1 MQKRCAIILA
11 SALMAT
17 GCIGAASSLAD
28 ISRRL
33 SATTFYAD
41 SCSYEVLLPSLPDPV
56 TYTIAL
62 YETPVSAG
70 DTLALC
76 NYLIDW
82 RLPAPS
88 GISEGFSAYADGAHY
103 RFRDSRLQEY
113 HAQWDPV
120 PFAPSGN
127 VGRGVQN
134 LAQFVDLLPVYLGD
148 RFADMMTDTSYIYK
162 VTPDTVVGGVRS
174 TVVEGVRRFNGYDA
188 AEFTYILD
196 PTTFMPRK
204 IELENN
210 PGQLGEQSI
219 TICYGSTG
227 KNMPLTVIDESTLA
241 DRYPDA
247 FGRYR
252 GSSYSLENLP
262 GKPLPRITA
271 PTTTGERYLHENGE
285 ALAAPTIYAFVDAEV
300 GSTPELVSQTRAA
313 VDYLPFNVDVVWT
326 FINHRVD
333 DIEAVVPSIRPGEH
347 LLMNARGAATECGVG
362 ADTPV
367 LLFVGADGVV
377 KDFLRG
383 YNQDFRSL
391 VIQKAS
397 LSN

>member
-1 MQKRCAIILA
+1 MQKRCAILLA
-11 SALMAT
+11 SALMASAHLS
-17 GCIGAASSLAD
+17 AATSLAD
-28 ISRRL
+28 IARAL

-41 SCSYEVLLPSLPDPV
+41 SCTYEVLLPSLPDPV
-56 TYTIAL
+56 TYSIAL
-62 YETPVSAG
+62 MQAPAEPA
-70 DTLALC
+70 DTLAPAS
-76 NYLIDW
+76 YLIDW

-88 GISEGFSAYADGAHY
+88 GISQGFSAYTAGAHY

-113 HAQWDPV
+113 HAEWDSA
-120 PFAPSGN
+120 PFAPSGD
-127 VGRGVQN
+127 VSRGVQN
-134 LAQFVDLLPVYLGD
+134 LVQFADLLPAYLGEH
-148 RFADMMTDTSYIYK
+148 FAAMAQDSSYIYK
-162 VTPDTVVGGVRS
+162 VSPDSIVSGERAA
-174 TVVEGVRRFNGYDA
+174 VVEGIRRINGYDA
-188 AEFTYILD
+188 AEYTYILD
-196 PTTFMPRK
+196 PATFLPRK

-219 TICYGSTG
+219 TIRYAATASA
-227 KNMPLTVIDESTLA
+227 KVPAINDSMLA

-262 GKPLPRITA
+262 GKALPRFVA
-271 PTTTGERYLHENGE
+271 PTTTGERYLHEKGDP
-285 ALAAPTIYAFVDAEV
+285 LAATTVYAFVDAGV
-300 GSTPELVSQTRAA
+300 GSTPSLVEEVRSAA
-313 VDYLPFNVDVVWT
+313 DYLPFNVDIVWA
-326 FINHRVD
+326 FINHRAD
-333 DIEAVVPSIRPGEH
+333 DIEAVMPSIRPGEH
-347 LLMNARGAATECGVG
+347 LLMNARGAATDCGVG

-367 LLFVGADGVV
+367 LIFVGTDGIV

>member
-1 MQKRCAIILA
+1 MQKRCAILLA
-11 SALMAT
+11 SALMASAHLS
-17 GCIGAASSLAD
+17 AATSLAD
-28 ISRRL
+28 IARAL

-41 SCSYEVLLPSLPDPV
+41 SCTYEVLLPSLPDPV
-56 TYTIAL
+56 TYSIAL
-62 YETPVSAG
+62 MQASAEPA
-70 DTLALC
+70 DTLAPAS
-76 NYLIDW
+76 YLIDW

-88 GISEGFSAYADGAHY
+88 GISQGFSAYTAGAHY

-113 HAQWDPV
+113 HAEWDSA
-120 PFAPSGN
+120 PFAPSGD
-127 VGRGVQN
+127 VSRGVQN
-134 LAQFVDLLPVYLGD
+134 LVQFADLLPAYLGEH
-148 RFADMMTDTSYIYK
+148 FAAMAQDSSYIYK
-162 VTPDTVVGGVRS
+162 VSPDSIVSGERAA
-174 TVVEGVRRFNGYDA
+174 VVEGIRRINGYDA
-188 AEFTYILD
+188 AEYTYILD
-196 PTTFMPRK
+196 PATFLPRK

-219 TICYGSTG
+219 TIRYAATASA
-227 KNMPLTVIDESTLA
+227 KVPAINDSMLA

-262 GKPLPRITA
+262 GKALPRFVA
-271 PTTTGERYLHENGE
+271 PTTTGERYLHEKGDP
-285 ALAAPTIYAFVDAEV
+285 LAATTVYAFVDAGV
-300 GSTPELVSQTRAA
+300 GSTPLLVEEVRSAA
-313 VDYLPFNVDVVWT
+313 DYLPFNVDIVWA
-326 FINHRVD
+326 FINHRAD
-333 DIEAVVPSIRPGEH
+333 DIEAVMPSIRPGEH
-347 LLMNARGAATECGVG
+347 LLMNARGAATDCGVG

-367 LLFVGADGVV
+367 LIFVGTDGIV

>member
-1 MQKRCAIILA
+1 MQKRCVVFLA
-11 SALMAT
+11 SALMAA
-17 GCIGAASSLAD
+17 CHLWASSSLAD
-28 ISRRL
+28 IARAL
-33 SATTFYAD
+33 SAATSYAD
-41 SCSYEVLLPSLPDPV
+41 SCTYEVLLPSLPDPV
-56 TYTIAL
+56 TYSIYLASVPK
-62 YETPVSAG
+62 EQG

-76 NYLIDW
+76 DYLIDW

-88 GISEGFSAYADGAHY
+88 GISAGFSAYTSGAHY

-113 HAQWDPV
+113 HAEWDPA
-120 PFAPSGN
+120 PFAPSGD
-127 VGRGVQN
+127 VSRGVQN
-134 LAQFVDLLPVYLGD
+134 LVQFADLLPAYLGA
-148 RFADMMTDTSYIYK
+148 RFAEMTVDTSYIYK
-162 VTPDTVVGGVRS
+162 VTPDSIVAGVHAA
-174 TVVEGVRRFNGYDA
+174 VVEGVRRIDGYDA
-188 AEFTYILD
+188 AEYTYILD
-196 PTTFMPRK
+196 PATYLPRK

-219 TICYGSTG
+219 TVRYAAGASAAPEDIGED
-227 KNMPLTVIDESTLA
+227 MLA

-262 GKPLPRITA
+262 GNPLPRIVA

-285 ALAAPTIYAFVDAEV
+285 RLAAPTVYAFVDAGV
-300 GSTPELVSQTRAA
+300 GSTPAVVGDIRGAA
-313 VDYLPFNVDVVWT
+313 DYLPFNVDVVWA
-326 FINHRVD
+326 FVNHRAD
-333 DIEAVVPSIRPGEH
+333 DIEAVVPSVRPGEH

-367 LLFVGADGVV
+367 LIFVGTDGIVR
-377 KDFLRG
+377 DILRG

>member
-1 MQKRCAIILA
+1 MQKRCAILLA
-11 SALMAT
+11 SALMASAHLSAT
-17 GCIGAASSLAD
+17 TSLAD
-28 ISRRL
+28 IARAL

-41 SCSYEVLLPSLPDPV
+41 SCTYEVLLPSLPDPV
-56 TYTIAL
+56 TYSIAL
-62 YETPVSAG
+62 MQAPAEPA
-70 DTLALC
+70 DTLAPAS
-76 NYLIDW
+76 YLIDW

-88 GISEGFSAYADGAHY
+88 GISQGFSAYTTGAHY

-113 HAQWDPV
+113 HAEWDSA
-120 PFAPSGN
+120 PFAPSGD
-127 VGRGVQN
+127 VSRGVQN
-134 LAQFVDLLPVYLGD
+134 LVQFADLLPAYLGEH
-148 RFADMMTDTSYIYK
+148 FAAMAQDSSYIYK
-162 VTPDTVVGGVRS
+162 VSPDSIVSGERAA
-174 TVVEGVRRFNGYDA
+174 VVEGIRRINGYDA
-188 AEFTYILD
+188 AEYTYILD
-196 PTTFMPRK
+196 PATFLPRK

-219 TICYGSTG
+219 TIRYAATASA
-227 KNMPLTVIDESTLA
+227 KAPAINDSMLA

-262 GKPLPRITA
+262 GKALPRFVA
-271 PTTTGERYLHENGE
+271 PTTTGERYLHEKGDP
-285 ALAAPTIYAFVDAEV
+285 LAATTVYAFVDAGV
-300 GSTPELVSQTRAA
+300 GSTPSLVEEVRSAA
-313 VDYLPFNVDVVWT
+313 DYLPFNVDIVWA
-326 FINHRVD
+326 FINHRAD
-333 DIEAVVPSIRPGEH
+333 DIEAVMPSIRPGEH
-347 LLMNARGAATECGVG
+347 LLMNARGAATDCGVG

-367 LLFVGADGVV
+367 LIFVGTDGIV

>member
-1 MQKRCAIILA
+1 MQKRCAILLA
-11 SALMAT
+11 SALMASAHLS
-17 GCIGAASSLAD
+17 AATSLAD
-28 ISRRL
+28 IARAL

-41 SCSYEVLLPSLPDPV
+41 SCTYEVLLPSLPDPV
-56 TYTIAL
+56 TYSIAL
-62 YETPVSAG
+62 MQASAEPA
-70 DTLALC
+70 DTLAPAS
-76 NYLIDW
+76 YLIDW

-88 GISEGFSAYADGAHY
+88 GISQGFSAYTAGAHY

-113 HAQWDPV
+113 HAEWDSA
-120 PFAPSGN
+120 PFAPSGD
-127 VGRGVQN
+127 VSRGVQN
-134 LAQFVDLLPVYLGD
+134 LVQFADLLPAYLGEH
-148 RFADMMTDTSYIYK
+148 FAAMAQDSSYIYK
-162 VTPDTVVGGVRS
+162 VSPDSIVSGERAA
-174 TVVEGVRRFNGYDA
+174 VVEGIRRINGYDA
-188 AEFTYILD
+188 AEYTYILD
-196 PTTFMPRK
+196 PATFLPRK

-219 TICYGSTG
+219 TIRYAATASA
-227 KNMPLTVIDESTLA
+227 KALAINDSMLA

-262 GKPLPRITA
+262 GKALPRFVA
-271 PTTTGERYLHENGE
+271 PTTTGERYLHEKGDP
-285 ALAAPTIYAFVDAEV
+285 LAATTVYAFVDAGV
-300 GSTPELVSQTRAA
+300 GSTPSLVEEVRSA
-313 VDYLPFNVDVVWT
+313 VDYLPFNVDIVWA
-326 FINHRVD
+326 FINHRAD
-333 DIEAVVPSIRPGEH
+333 DIEAVMPSIRPGEH
-347 LLMNARGAATECGVG
+347 LLMNARGAATDCGVG

-367 LLFVGADGVV
+367 LIFVGTDGIV

>member
-1 MQKRCAIILA
+1 MQKRCAILLA
-11 SALMAT
+11 SALMASAHLSAT
-17 GCIGAASSLAD
+17 TSLAD
-28 ISRRL
+28 IARAL

-41 SCSYEVLLPSLPDPV
+41 SCTYEVLLPSLPDPV
-56 TYTIAL
+56 TYSIAL
-62 YETPVSAG
+62 MQAPAEPA
-70 DTLALC
+70 DTLAPAS
-76 NYLIDW
+76 YLIDW

-88 GISEGFSAYADGAHY
+88 GISQGFSAYTAGAHY

-113 HAQWDPV
+113 HAEWDSA
-120 PFAPSGN
+120 PFAPSGD
-127 VGRGVQN
+127 VSRGVQN
-134 LAQFVDLLPVYLGD
+134 LVQFADLLPAYLGEH
-148 RFADMMTDTSYIYK
+148 FAAMAQDSSYIYK
-162 VTPDTVVGGVRS
+162 VSPDSIVSGERAA
-174 TVVEGVRRFNGYDA
+174 VVEGIRRINGYDA
-188 AEFTYILD
+188 AEYTYILD
-196 PTTFMPRK
+196 PATFLPRK

-219 TICYGSTG
+219 TIRYAATASA
-227 KNMPLTVIDESTLA
+227 KALAINDSMLA

-262 GKPLPRITA
+262 GKALPRFVA
-271 PTTTGERYLHENGE
+271 PTTTGERYLHEKGDP
-285 ALAAPTIYAFVDAEV
+285 LAATTVYAFVDAGV
-300 GSTPELVSQTRAA
+300 GSTPSLVEEVRSAA
-313 VDYLPFNVDVVWT
+313 DYLPFNVDIVWA
-326 FINHRVD
+326 FINHRAD
-333 DIEAVVPSIRPGEH
+333 DIEAVMPSIRPGEH
-347 LLMNARGAATECGVG
+347 LLMNARGAATDCGVG

-367 LLFVGADGVV
+367 LIFVGTDGIV

>member
-1 MQKRCAIILA
+1 MQKRCAILLA
-11 SALMAT
+11 SALMASAHLS
-17 GCIGAASSLAD
+17 AATSLAD
-28 ISRRL
+28 IARAL

-41 SCSYEVLLPSLPDPV
+41 SCTYEVLLPSLPDPV
-56 TYTIAL
+56 TYSIAL
-62 YETPVSAG
+62 MQAPAEPA
-70 DTLALC
+70 DTLAPAS
-76 NYLIDW
+76 YLIDW

-88 GISEGFSAYADGAHY
+88 GISQGFSAYTAGAHY

-113 HAQWDPV
+113 HAEWDSA
-120 PFAPSGN
+120 PFAPSGD
-127 VGRGVQN
+127 VSRGVQN
-134 LAQFVDLLPVYLGD
+134 LVQFADLLPAYLGEH
-148 RFADMMTDTSYIYK
+148 FAAMAQDSSYIYK
-162 VTPDTVVGGVRS
+162 VSPDSIVSGERAA
-174 TVVEGVRRFNGYDA
+174 VVEGIRRINGYDA
-188 AEFTYILD
+188 AEYTYILD
-196 PTTFMPRK
+196 PATFLPRK

-219 TICYGSTG
+219 TIRYAATAPAEKPAINDS
-227 KNMPLTVIDESTLA
+227 MLA

-262 GKPLPRITA
+262 GKALPRFVA
-271 PTTTGERYLHENGE
+271 PTTTGERYLHEKG
-285 ALAAPTIYAFVDAEV
+285 APLAATTVYAFVDAGV
-300 GSTPELVSQTRAA
+300 GSTPSLVEEVRSAA
-313 VDYLPFNVDVVWT
+313 DYLPFNVDIVWA
-326 FINHRVD
+326 FINHRAD
-333 DIEAVVPSIRPGEH
+333 DIEAVMPSIRPGEH
-347 LLMNARGAATECGVG
+347 LLMNARGAATDCGVG

-367 LLFVGADGVV
+367 LIFVGTDGIV